1 MQDPSSPTSRPS
13 FPAAFEQA
21 FGLAGRHALVTGGG
35 SGLGLAIARAMA
47 AAGASVTIAGRRL
60 ELLEE
65 AAATIGPNVRGLRL
79 DLRDT
84 ASIGD
89 FAAKVEEAHGPV
101 DILVN
106 NAGNTVK
113 KPFEEQTM
121 EDLDQVFDVHVR
133 GALELTRHI
142 IPGQA
147 ARGGGSVLFIA
158 SMTSFI
164 GQPLVI
170 GYTTAKSALTGVVR
184 GLSAEYAGRNVRVNA
199 IAPGWIDT
207 DLFRAATS
215 NDRARYD
222 KIIGRI
228 QMGRV
233 GQPEDIGWASV
244 FLASNAA
251 AYVTGQTLVVDGGA
265 LVGF

>member
-1 MQDPSSPTSRPS
+1 MTGPSQSPLER
-13 FPAAFEQA
+13 A
-21 FGLAGRHALVTGGG
+21 FGLAGKHALVTGGG
-35 SGLGLAIARAMA
+35 SGLGLAIAKAFA
-47 AAGASVTIAGRRL
+47 AAGAGVTIAGRRL
-60 ELLEE
+60 ELLEQ
-65 AAATIGPNVRGLRL
+65 AAAEIGPNARIARL
-79 DLRDT
+79 DLRDIG
-84 ASIGD
+84 SIKG
-89 FAAKVEEAHGPV
+89 FAAAVEAEHGQV

-113 KPFEEQTM
+113 KPFEEQTA

-133 GALELTRHI
+133 GALELTRSI

-147 ARGGGSVLFIA
+147 ARGCGSVLFIA

-170 GYTTAKSALTGVVR
+170 GYTAAKSALTGVVR
-184 GLSAEYAGRNVRVNA
+184 GLSAEYSGRNVRVNA

-215 NDRARYD
+215 NDKTRYD

-233 GQPEDIGWASV
+233 GKPEDIGWASV
-244 FLASNAA
+244 FLASPAA

>member
-1 MQDPSSPTSRPS
+1 MTENAKSALQ
-13 FPAAFEQA
+13 QA
-21 FGLAGRHALVTGGG
+21 FGLDGKHALVTGGG
-35 SGLGLAIARAMA
+35 SGLGLAIAKSLA
-47 AAGASVTIAGRRL
+47 AAGASVTIAGRRTN
-60 ELLEE
+60 LLDE
-65 AAATIGPNVRGLRL
+65 ASAEIGNGARGMKL
-79 DLRDT
+79 DLRDMD
-84 ASIGD
+84 SLRG
-89 FAAKVEEAHGPV
+89 FAAEVEAVHGPV

-113 KPFEEQTM
+113 KPFEQQTM

-164 GQPLVI
+164 GQPYVI

-184 GLSAEYAGRNVRVNA
+184 GLSAEYSGRNVRVNG

-207 DLFRAATS
+207 ALFRAATS
-215 NDRARYD
+215 TDKARYD

-233 GQPEDIGWASV
+233 GKSEDIGWASV
-244 FLASNAA
+244 FLASPAA